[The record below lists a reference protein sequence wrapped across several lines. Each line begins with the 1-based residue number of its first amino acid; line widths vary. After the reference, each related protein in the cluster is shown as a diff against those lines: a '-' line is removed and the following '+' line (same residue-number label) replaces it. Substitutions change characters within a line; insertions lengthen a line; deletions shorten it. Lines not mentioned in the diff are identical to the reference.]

1 MQEFFLSLLRR
12 AYSAEAAAKA
22 GLGPST
28 AFGMVSRSNR
38 SVVIKNI
45 APASSTQPLLLP
57 FGVFT
62 AECAEENLKTEDR
75 GLP

>member
-1 MQEFFLSLLRR
+1 
-12 AYSAEAAAKA
+12 
-22 GLGPST
+22 
-28 AFGMVSRSNR
+28 MVSPSNR
-38 SVVIKNI
+38 SVFIKNI

-62 AECAEENLKTEDR
+62 AECAQQNLKTEDR